1 MTHVTDRTIEI
12 ARRDDP
18 HAHLATCALVFSV
31 DGIWA
36 CFAGGPS
43 VMMTLDSLMES
54 FDAIELDAREA

>member
-1 MTHVTDRTIEI
+1 MTAPAIEI
-12 ARRDDP
+12 ARYNDP
-18 HAHLATCALVFSV
+18 HAHLAACALVFGV

-36 CFAGGPS
+36 CFIGGPS